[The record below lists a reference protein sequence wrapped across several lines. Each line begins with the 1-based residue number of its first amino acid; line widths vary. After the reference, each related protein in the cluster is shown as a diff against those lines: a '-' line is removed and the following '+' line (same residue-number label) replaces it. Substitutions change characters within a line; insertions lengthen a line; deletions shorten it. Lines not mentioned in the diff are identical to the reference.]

1 MRKKTLNMDE
11 FTESL
16 FSFNQYSKNSFGDKN
31 RNREKMIKSLKNVIE
46 GELTDRQKTCI
57 LMYYG
62 NNMKMKSISETLGV
76 SVPCVSRHIKKAKK
90 RLTKTMKYYF

>member
-1 MRKKTLNMDE
+1 MQKKTLNMDE

-76 SVPCVSRHIKKAKK
+76 SVPCVSKHIKKAKK

>member
-1 MRKKTLNMDE
+1 MQKKILNMDE

-16 FSFNQYSKNSFGDKN
+16 FSFDQYSKNLLDDKN
-31 RNREKMIKSLKNVIE
+31 KNHAKMIKSLKNVIE

-62 NNMKMKSISETLGV
+62 GNMKMKSISETLGV
-76 SVPCVSRHIKKAKK
+76 SVSCISRHIKKAKK

>member
-1 MRKKTLNMDE
+1 MYE

-16 FSFNQYSKNSFGDKN
+16 FSFKQYSKDSLGNKNKN
-31 RNREKMIKSLKNVIE
+31 RERMIKSLKNVIE

-62 NNMKMKSISETLGV
+62 NNMKMKSIFETLGV